1 MLNKI
6 TKTLELPYAPAQMF
20 ALVDRVEDYPLFL
33 PGCLKSQVHSRSP
46 EVVKASLQVGKGLL
60 RYSVSTLNRLQ
71 TPKRIDMQLLAGPL
85 KHLEGFWLFEASTI
99 TAEGCRISLNL
110 NFELNPLLH
119 KTLEPFVE
127 KIGDRIIQAFCE
139 RAAVLYG

>member
-6 TKTLELPYAPAQMF
+6 TKTLELPYTPAQMF

-33 PGCLKSQVHSRSP
+33 PWCLKSQVHSRSL
-46 EVVKASLQVGKGLL
+46 EAVKASLQVGKGLL
-60 RYSVSTLNRLQ
+60 RYSVTTLNRLQ
-71 TPKRIDMQLLAGPL
+71 PNKRIDMQLLAGPL
-85 KHLEGFWLFEASTI
+85 KHLEGFWLFEASATSVQ
-99 TAEGCRISLNL
+99 GCKISLHL
-110 NFELNPLLH
+110 NFELNPLLN
-119 KTLEPFVE
+119 KALEPFSE